1 MDVVQSMMNAIVRGG
16 PGLPLRMKPEDIVIH
31 KTKNNPKCATAVLM
45 DMSGSM
51 GHGGQ
56 YINVKRMALALDGL
70 IRKEYPG
77 DFLQFIEM
85 ASFAKAVHPSSVAA
99 LMPKPVTIFNPVVRL
114 RADMSRP
121 EISESDIPPH
131 FTNIQH
137 ALQLG
142 RQHLATRDT
151 PNRQII
157 LITDGLPTAHFEGS
171 LLYLL
176 YPSDE
181 KTEQATMR
189 EALLCQREG
198 IVINI
203 FLLSSWSQSEEDIRF
218 AHRLAET
225 TKGRVFFTAGR
236 DLDRFVVWDY
246 VNRRKSIVS

>member
-1 MDVVQSMMNAIVRGG
+1 MRHRG
-16 PGLPLRMKPEDIVIH
+16 L
-31 KTKNNPKCATAVLM
+31 LM

-85 ASFAKAVHPSSVAA
+85 ASFAKPVHAERDRRGDAQAGDDLSTRSGPPAGGHVASGRSARATSRRTSRTSSTRCSSAGSS
-99 LMPKPVTIFNPVVRL
+99 
-114 RADMSRP
+114 SRP
-121 EISESDIPPH
+121 
-131 FTNIQH
+131 
-137 ALQLG
+137 
-142 RQHLATRDT
+142 ATRRT
-151 PNRQII
+151 GRWSSSRTACRP
-157 LITDGLPTAHFEGS
+157 PTSRARH
-171 LLYLL
+171 LYLL
-176 YPSDE
+176 YPSDRR
-181 KTEQATMR
+181 TEQATMR
-189 EALLCQREG
+189 RRLLCQREG

-246 VNRRKSIVS
+246 VNRRKSIIS

>member
-1 MDVVQSMMNAIVRGG
+1 MTAT
-16 PGLPLRMKPEDIVIH
+16 LRLKPEDIVIH
-31 KTKNNPKCATAVLM
+31 RTRNNPKCATAVLM

-51 GHGGQ
+51 RYDGL
-56 YINVKRMALALDGL
+56 YVSVKRMALALDGL

-85 ASFAKAVHPSSVAA
+85 ASFARPVPMGDVVS
-99 LMPKPVTIFNPVVRL
+99 LLPKPVTIFDPVVRL
-114 RADMSRP
+114 RADMSNAD
-121 EISESDIPPH
+121 ITESMIPPH

-142 RQHLATRDT
+142 RQFLNNRDT

-157 LITDGLPTAHFEGS
+157 LITDGLPTAHFDGS
-171 LLYLL
+171 DLYLL
-176 YPSDE
+176 YPSDPL
-181 KTEQATMR
+181 TEAATIR

-203 FLLSSWSQSEEDIRF
+203 FLLATWNQSHDDIRF
-218 AHRLAET
+218 AHRVAES

-246 VNRRKSIVS
+246 VDRRKSIVC